1 MIKEIV
7 ESSQRRIEMTGEVLE
22 NCQVINFDILRKI
35 IGFILI
41 EILIY
46 LAYRLFV
53 KPNSRVDDSLEYS
66 EEREYM

>member
-1 MIKEIV
+1 MV
-7 ESSQRRIEMTGEVLE
+7 ESSQKRIEMTGEILE